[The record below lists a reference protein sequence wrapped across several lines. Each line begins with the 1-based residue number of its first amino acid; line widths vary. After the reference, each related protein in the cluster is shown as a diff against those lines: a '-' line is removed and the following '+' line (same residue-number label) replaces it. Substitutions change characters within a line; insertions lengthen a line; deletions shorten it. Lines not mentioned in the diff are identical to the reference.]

1 MPALTTYTADIQDR
15 DGGPGVIEQACD
27 SFPAPVCI
35 FADGSYSGD
44 GVKDAFKAFDGPA
57 IEIVKRLQG
66 VTGFIVSARRPAP
79 PGVGAYLRPAGTLP
93 PSGKGCRGNHQKR
106 RCLDYHRQHPPHDQ
120 PVGKNLISA
129 QPS

>member
-66 VTGFIVSARRPAP
+66 VTGFIVSARRRRVLERTFAR
-79 PGVGAYLRPAGTLP
+79 PGRCRRPAKDVEATIKSAVAWITIASIRLM
-93 PSGKGCRGNHQKR
+93 
-106 RCLDYHRQHPPHDQ
+106 
-120 PVGKNLISA
+120 ISRLA
-129 QPS
+129 RT